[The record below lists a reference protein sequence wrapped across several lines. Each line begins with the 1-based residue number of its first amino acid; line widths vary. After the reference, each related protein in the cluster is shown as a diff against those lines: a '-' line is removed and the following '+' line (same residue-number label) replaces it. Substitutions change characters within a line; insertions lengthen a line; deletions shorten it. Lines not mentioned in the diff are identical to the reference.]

1 MAIDTP
7 YSDII
12 AHNRGWTEALLA
24 DLNSHSTK
32 RLDYIG
38 DMASTLQRL
47 IASGAEITIWPD
59 YDVDGIASGTVLYA
73 AISPNLGLKSTWSS
87 PTIAENVILPSA
99 MLTGL

>member
-59 YDVDGIASGTVLYA
+59 YDVDGIASGTVLY
-73 AISPNLGLKSTWSS
+73 SRPRRTWGSNQHGRPRLS
-87 PTIAENVILPSA
+87 RRT
-99 MLTGL
+99 